1 MLCGCFGAILP
12 GKAELA
18 GAGKVLIICT
28 RGDKGHKGILGCP
41 AQPKLASHP
50 CPKTTCHS
58 PPPQQAPWMSAV
70 SRTHPHRVPIQS
82 GSPGHPP
89 GRAKVS
95 INMAP
100 AILSSTAGR
109 GGQEAQQFQNL
120 PPLCA
125 PLALWAIGTAAPWT
139 SQQLEGR
146 YCSQPDLQVRKL
158 RHGERKRLSKA
169 TPLRSEGAR
178 MHIQPVS
185 HYSLCCFHP
194 ALN

>member
-12 GKAELA
+12 GKAALA
-18 GAGKVLIICT
+18 GTGKVLVICT

-41 AQPKLASHP
+41 AQPKLASRP
-50 CPKTTCHS
+50 CPRTTRHS

-70 SRTHPHRVPIQS
+70 SRTHPHRGPIQS

-89 GRAKVS
+89 GRAEVS

-100 AILSSTAGR
+100 AVLSSTAGR

-125 PLALWAIGTAAPWT
+125 SLTLGNRHGCSPDLTAARGVILLSAPFT
-139 SQQLEGR
+139 
-146 YCSQPDLQVRKL
+146 
-158 RHGERKRLSKA
+158 GEKTEA
-169 TPLRSEGAR
+169 WGEEVT
-178 MHIQPVS
+178 IQG
-185 HYSLCCFHP
+185 HP
-194 ALN
+194 AKK